1 LFLGPQFGPGFR
13 TRQSAIWQ
21 IDCFDSGNRGD
32 DVDRLR
38 CIEVFVE
45 VARDGSFTG
54 AARRLGMSKAT
65 TTKHVAWLEQS
76 LGAKLLN
83 RTTKHVGLTEAGAHA
98 LAQAQ
103 LLLDGYEAIGADAR
117 ELTEKPRGV
126 VRVGTPPSFGTH
138 HLLPLVTRFAE
149 RYPDIRVTL
158 MLDDGSANLITQGL
172 DLSLRIGPA
181 PEDGGHISVPL
192 TKAPQVLVASKAY
205 LKQHG
210 TPKTP
215 ADLAG
220 HNCLVHALKSPTSIW
235 RFSHTAGEVSVRVKG
250 SVASNFGE
258 ALKEAALLGHGIAM
272 HPYYMVSD
280 DLKAKRLIAVL
291 PGYEPLELD
300 IYVVYPTREHLPER
314 TRRFLEFL
322 KRWAKTPP
330 DWAKAAR
337 VAYAAT

>member
-1 LFLGPQFGPGFR
+1 VKR
-13 TRQSAIWQ
+13 Q
-21 IDCFDSGNRGD
+21 IDCFDSGNGKGKEQGQ
-32 DVDRLR
+32 VDRLR

-54 AARRLGMSKAT
+54 AARRLGMSKAA

-98 LAQAQ
+98 LNQGQ
-103 LLLDGYEAIGADAR
+103 ILLEGYEEIGSGAR
-117 ELTEKPRGV
+117 ELVQKPRGL

-138 HLLPLVTRFAE
+138 HLLPLVTRFTE
-149 RYPDIRVTL
+149 RYPEIRIVL

-181 PEDGGHISVPL
+181 PDDAGHIAVPL
-192 TKAPQVLVASKAY
+192 TKAPQVLVASKSY
-205 LKQHG
+205 LQKHG

-215 ADLAG
+215 ADLAD
-220 HNCLVHALKSPTSIW
+220 HNCLVHSLKSPTNIW
-235 RFSHTAGEVSVRVKG
+235 RFSSKAGEVSTRVRG
-250 SVASNFGE
+250 TVASNFGE
-258 ALKEAALLGHGIAM
+258 AIKQAAMLGHGIAM
-272 HPYYMVSD
+272 HPSYMVSD
-280 DLKAKRLIAVL
+280 DLKAKRLVAVL
-291 PGYEPLELD
+291 PNYEPLELD

-314 TRRFLEFL
+314 TRRLLEFL

-330 DWAKAAR
+330 DWSKPGA
-337 VAYAAT
+337 VGL